1 MRNDQD
7 MTTKD
12 PQRLRFE
19 EGSFLALVLLVS
31 LAFIIL
37 IEPYF
42 GAILWSLV
50 AAILFAPTYRYVLAT
65 MPGRPNTAAA
75 LTLLTIVAVFILPA
89 LALGMALIEQ
99 GTSLYGLI
107 AAGQIDFADL
117 FQKAHASLPDW
128 AHRLLARIGL
138 GNFAAANEMLANS
151 IIQRFQLLL
160 TRMLAIGQGAFKLI
174 VSLGV
179 MLYLTFFLL
188 RDGERIATQVTD
200 AIPLDPVRRDALI
213 HNFVVVVRATIKG
226 SVVVGIVQ
234 GMLGGLIF
242 WMLGI
247 PGPLLWGVLMGVFS
261 FFPAVGTGIVWVP
274 VAIYLLVVGQT
285 WQGLFLIFCGLFVIG
300 LIDNLLRPMLVGK
313 DARIPDY
320 MVLIST
326 LGGLNLFGISG
337 FIVGPLLAALFLATW
352 NILTEARKQWMAKEP
367 PAEEP

>member
-1 MRNDQD
+1 

-12 PQRLRFE
+12 PRRLRFE

-31 LAFIIL
+31 LAFILL

-50 AAILFAPTYRYVLAT
+50 AAILFAPTFRYVLSH

-75 LTLLTIVAVFILPA
+75 LTLITIVAVFILPA

-99 GTSLYGLI
+99 GGSLYEKI
-107 AAGQIDFADL
+107 ETGQIDFAAL
-117 FQKAHASLPDW
+117 FKQAHASLPEW
-128 AHRLLARIGL
+128 AHRLLARMGL
-138 GNFAAANEMLANS
+138 SNFAAANEMLADS
-151 IIQRFQLLL
+151 IIQRFQALL
-160 TRMLAIGQGAFKLI
+160 TRMLAIGQGAFKFI

-188 RDGERIATQVTD
+188 RDGEKIAGQVTE
-200 AIPLDPVRRDALI
+200 AIPLDPVRRDQLI
-213 HNFVVVVRATIKG
+213 RNFVVVVRATIKG
-226 SVVVGIVQ
+226 SVVVGILQ
-234 GMLGGLIF
+234 GLVGGIIF
-242 WMLGI
+242 WILGI

-261 FFPAVGTGIVWVP
+261 FFPAIGTGIVWVP

-285 WQGLFLIFCGLFVIG
+285 WQGLFLVFCGLFVIG
-300 LIDNLLRPMLVGK
+300 LIDNLLRPVLVGK

-320 MVLIST
+320 VVLIST

-352 NILTEARKQWMAKEP
+352 NILTEARKQWIPGQP
-367 PAEEP
+367 PV